1 MSELDMTIHD
11 SNKPLQYNANDWFY
25 MNTKEGESCHPEA
38 GNRDLCYKNK
48 CAVSSLQVSTD
59 DLGASM
65 MKYNDAKML
74 YNRELLFTVNILV
87 GLALICYY
95 IYVNQSAIPSTESA
109 VKGIGAASTWTSKL
123 AMSPTTAK

>member
-11 SNKPLQYNANDWFY
+11 SNKQLQYNANDWFY
-25 MNTKEGESCHPEA
+25 MKTKEGESCHPEA
-38 GNRDLCYKNK
+38 GNPDLCDKNK

-74 YNRELLFTVNILV
+74 YNRELLFTVNILA

-95 IYVNQSAIPSTESA
+95 IYVNQSAIPSPESA
-109 VKGIGAASTWTSKL
+109 VKGIGAASTWTSRL